1 MRTVAIVPTFDGWQA
16 AARALLR
23 EGIAPGEVRWSETA
37 PGEAPTDVVHGA
49 GAPGAAR
56 VPRQFLDLARQ
67 VTAFVQ
73 ELRQAELYK
82 VPGIAETLEWTAA
95 LVALDRDALDETVV
109 DETLGVV
116 LKYQDDVEKI
126 RGEAVTTMLGR
137 IRAGV

>member
-1 MRTVAIVPTFDGWQA
+1 M
-16 AARALLR
+16 
-23 EGIAPGEVRWSETA
+23 
-37 PGEAPTDVVHGA
+37 
-49 GAPGAAR
+49 
-56 VPRQFLDLARQ
+56 
-67 VTAFVQ
+67 Q

-116 LKYQDDVEKI
+116 LKYQDDVVKI
-126 RGEAVTTMLGR
+126 RGEAASTMLDR